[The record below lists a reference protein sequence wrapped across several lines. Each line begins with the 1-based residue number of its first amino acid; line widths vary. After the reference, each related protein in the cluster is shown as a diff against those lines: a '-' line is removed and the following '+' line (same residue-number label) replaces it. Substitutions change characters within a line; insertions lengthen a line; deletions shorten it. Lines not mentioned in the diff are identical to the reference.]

1 MIDSNSGENQTET
14 QSGANGPVSVAKLK
28 EYGKKAYTPLIN
40 VVSKYQDE
48 FTPYL
53 NALTKGL
60 QGGVDCLEKESATEA
75 ERYVARFFKEAA
87 DGLRMAEEKLQSKD
101 VNALSNY
108 LSDFA
113 TRKPSVMFGSSYV
126 VGLFFGRL
134 SRHII
139 NSRKSSMS
147 SDNEFSESDTTSA
160 TVDSS
165 LTNEPPLFDENIH

>member
-1 MIDSNSGENQTET
+1 MIDSNSNENQTET
-14 QSGANGPVSVAKLK
+14 QTGANGPVSVAKLK
-28 EYGKKAYTPLIN
+28 EYGKKAYAPLIN

-48 FTPYL
+48 FAPYL

-60 QGGVDCLEKESATEA
+60 QGGVDTLENESATEQ
-75 ERYVARFFKEAA
+75 EKYVARFFKEAA
-87 DGLRMAEEKLQSKD
+87 DGLRMASEKLESKD
-101 VNALSNY
+101 VNALTNY

-139 NSRKSSMS
+139 NSRKSA
-147 SDNEFSESDTTSA
+147 TTSEQDISS